1 MSTITRA
8 AGSASAPARRL
19 QQSMAAVRLAF
30 TWLGVRKTLTIEQ
43 RAEAAE
49 SFGAAGPFLSA
60 AKKLLDTGHPAF
72 KTVTSVRGRAI
83 SYWRGVTLPYPEAG
97 LRLLRQDRVASFDQH
112 MSQFRDELDEAVERL
127 DGEYDELKVQARERL
142 GRLYD
147 ATDYPPQLRGL
158 FELEWSFPSVEP
170 PSYLMQLKP
179 ELYEQERNRVA
190 ARFEEAVELAERA
203 FADELSKLVAHLAE
217 RLSGGGGGNADG
229 KPKVFRDSAVTN
241 LREFFARF
249 RELSV
254 RSSPELDA
262 LVERARH
269 LIGDATPNDLREG
282 GALRERVANQLIG
295 VRASL
300 DELLVDRPRRRILRQ
315 REAVA

>member
-30 TWLGVRKTLTIEQ
+30 TWLGVRKTLTNEQ
-43 RAEAAE
+43 KAEAAE
-49 SFGAAGPFLSA
+49 SFGAEGQFLSA
-60 AKKLLDTGHPAF
+60 AKKLLDTRHPAY
-72 KTVTSVRGRAI
+72 KTVTSVRNRAV

-97 LRLLRQDRVASFDQH
+97 LRLIRPDRVASFDAH
-112 MSQFRDELDEAVERL
+112 MSQFRDELDEAVEQL
-127 DGEYDELKVQARERL
+127 DGEYAELKSQARERL

-147 ATDYPPQLRGL
+147 PADYPPQLRGL

-170 PSYLMQLKP
+170 PSYLLQLKP
-179 ELYEQERNRVA
+179 ELYEQERARAA
-190 ARFEEAVELAERA
+190 ARFEEAVQLAEQA
-203 FADELSKLVAHLAE
+203 FTDELSKLVAHLGE
-217 RLSGGGGGNADG
+217 RLSGAGSADG

-241 LREFFARF
+241 LREFFTRF
-249 RELSV
+249 RELNV
-254 RSSPELDA
+254 RSNPELDE
-262 LVERARH
+262 LVDRARK
-269 LIGDATPNDLREG
+269 LMGDVAPDDLRES
-282 GALRERVANQLIG
+282 APMRERLAAQLAG
-295 VRASL
+295 VRTSL